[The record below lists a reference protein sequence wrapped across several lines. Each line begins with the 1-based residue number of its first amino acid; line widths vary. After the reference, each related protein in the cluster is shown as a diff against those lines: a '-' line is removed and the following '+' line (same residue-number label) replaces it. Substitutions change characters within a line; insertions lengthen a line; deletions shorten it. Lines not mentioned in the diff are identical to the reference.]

1 MIISSSATF
10 SSPCKNSF
18 VPHIFMYQLQTFRCE
33 CDKLLFFSRDFLNHE
48 NNIWIIFYFTKMSSF
63 QLMKLRLVFCTSDHS
78 HLRNCINQFDDRY
91 SNRENKEECFPR
103 VILAE
108 TLAASLN
115 LTIHYTPNYLKA
127 ITNPMGYILPHAYMW
142 KYNYESANSVH
153 TLGISGARLIYC
165 PIGGGGFHKL
175 LT

>member
-1 MIISSSATF
+1 LNHFVLHRDVQFPVNETAISFLHFRSF
-10 SSPCKNSF
+10 SS
-18 VPHIFMYQLQTFRCE
+18 
-33 CDKLLFFSRDFLNHE
+33 
-48 NNIWIIFYFTKMSSF
+48 
-63 QLMKLRLVFCTSDHS
+63 
-78 HLRNCINQFDDRY
+78 LRNCINQFGDRY

-103 VILAE
+103 VMVAE

-115 LTIHYTPNYLKA
+115 LTVHYTPNYLKA
-127 ITNPMGYILPHAYMW
+127 IANPMGYILPHAYTW

-165 PIGGGGFHKL
+165 PTGGGGFHRL